1 MANQTNVEPT
11 PTKLAY
17 SIPEVCRTASIGR
30 TRLYTEIKEG
40 RLLAVKVGRRTLI
53 RAEDM
58 DAWLGSLGA
67 SLQGGAS

>member
-1 MANQTNVEPT
+1 MIDQPNVEPT
-11 PTKLAY
+11 PAKRAY
-17 SIPEVCRTASIGR
+17 SIPEVCEQASIGR

-40 RLLAVKVGRRTLI
+40 RLRVVKVGRRTLI

-67 SLQGGAS
+67 NPQGGTS